1 MNLTRRDL
9 LKLLLLGPFLKY
21 EWQQVVNQQ
30 NRPQK
35 QENANRPNVLLLVFD
50 TFSAPQSSIYGYF
63 RETTPNL
70 ARFAEK
76 ATVFHQ
82 HYAAG
87 NFTSPGTASLLTS
100 VYPWTHRAFN
110 IKGTVDQRL
119 LQRNFFSAFDGSVYY
134 RTAYTHSSL
143 AIIFLNQF
151 ANNIDFLKPLVDLFL
166 ANDVIADQLFPRD
179 LNTATYSEELILP
192 RDGRLPTSLFA
203 SIFNEGREMIQER
216 RLLEK
221 YGELFPRG
229 LPSADEEGRVFI
241 LEDAID
247 WLITQTNQ
255 IPEPYLLY
263 AHLLP
268 PHEPYQPRIEFTNL
282 FNDEWLPV
290 LKPQHFAAEGL
301 AQAALNQRRRTY
313 DHYLAYVDAEFGR
326 LYEAMQENGTLD
338 NTYVVITSDHGQMF
352 ERGIHGHITPT
363 LYNPVLQIPL
373 IISKPGQQQRQDV
386 HTRTSAVDVLP
397 SLLTATG
404 HPLPSWTEGRLL
416 PTFSEEPDDPDRPI
430 FAMDAKRNF
439 REEPLTVGT
448 ITLMKGPYKL
458 IHYFGYDEFE
468 DSFEL
473 YNLERDREEIQDLY
487 EAEPAIAAD
496 LREEMAAKIS
506 EKNDPYL

>member
-1 MNLTRRDL
+1 
-9 LKLLLLGPFLKY
+9 
-21 EWQQVVNQQ
+21 
-30 NRPQK
+30 
-35 QENANRPNVLLLVFD
+35 
-50 TFSAPQSSIYGYF
+50 
-63 RETTPNL
+63 
-70 ARFAEK
+70 
-76 ATVFHQ
+76 
-82 HYAAG
+82 
-87 NFTSPGTASLLTS
+87 
-100 VYPWTHRAFN
+100 
-110 IKGTVDQRL
+110 
-119 LQRNFFSAFDGSVYY
+119 
-134 RTAYTHSSL
+134 
-143 AIIFLNQF
+143 
-151 ANNIDFLKPLVDLFL
+151 
-166 ANDVIADQLFPRD
+166 
-179 LNTATYSEELILP
+179 
-192 RDGRLPTSLFA
+192 
-203 SIFNEGREMIQER
+203 
-216 RLLEK
+216 
-221 YGELFPRG
+221 
-229 LPSADEEGRVFI
+229 
-241 LEDAID
+241 
-247 WLITQTNQ
+247 
-255 IPEPYLLY
+255 
-263 AHLLP
+263 
-268 PHEPYQPRIEFTNL
+268 L

-373 IISKPGQQQRQDV
+373 IISKPGQQERVDV
-386 HTRTSAVDVLP
+386 HTHTSAVDVLP

-448 ITLMKGPYKL
+448 MTLMKGPYKL

-473 YNLERDREEIQDLY
+473 YNLERDREEIQDIY
-487 EAEPAIAAD
+487 DAEPAIAAA

-506 EKNDPYL
+506 EKNEPYL